1 MLACKVAGTVDIYI
15 PEVFDILEGM
25 SGLYMTFIVDA
36 SELGRP
42 LRTRS
47 RFVDRI
53 LSSLTISSILSA
65 LNLALQRLAT
75 VLSKAGQ

>member
-1 MLACKVAGTVDIYI
+1 MVACKVAGTTDVYI

-42 LRTRS
+42 SRTRS
-47 RFVDRI
+47 RFVDRT

-75 VLSKAGQ
+75 VLSKTGQ